1 MAFESYYWRRDIKRD
16 IRLIRS
22 KMAINIFPIMDERLD
37 EIFSIVEIKLF
48 LMAFSIRKLL
58 EARKLPDSIAN
69 KTIKVKKFPRN
80 STRSSFFNFETMYD
94 FKNPQSENLKLKDIL
109 NQFIHAYFF
118 QAFSTRKGNL
128 RYVYVTSDKAKNK
141 FLYVVNIQTFLK
153 FIEKISVQE
162 VTRSETHFDPKSG
175 EFITKTW

>member
-94 FKNPQSENLKLKDIL
+94 FKNPQSENLKLKD
-109 NQFIHAYFF
+109 Q
-118 QAFSTRKGNL
+118 
-128 RYVYVTSDKAKNK
+128 K
-141 FLYVVNIQTFLK
+141 FLM
-153 FIEKISVQE
+153 KIIL
-162 VTRSETHFDPKSG
+162 TRMGS
-175 EFITKTW
+175 